1 MALKPIDNALLL
13 PPETIK
19 LGVNEENKT
28 AESLP
33 PSADPIIDYI
43 SSENLEPISDPE
55 SKIQVN
61 VFLIFS
67 LILDQTQMPFY
78 FRL

>member
-33 PSADPIIDYI
+33 PTADPIIDYI

-55 SKIQVN
+55 SKIHVN
-61 VFLIFS
+61 VFLDLFFNFRPNPDA
-67 LILDQTQMPFY
+67 IL
-78 FRL
+78 L